1 MQGRPGSM
9 IGPVVAGLVL
19 ARCRCC
25 AQPRELEAD
34 AALDANHRVCPGT
47 LRVYLDRGDGL
58 FDDTGTVLPARSREA
73 VSPAPA
79 PAPAP
84 DQGPDVL
91 SDRPRRTDEKARIC
105 LERATF
111 A

>member
-9 IGPVVAGLVL
+9 VGPIVAGLVL

-25 AQPRELEAD
+25 NEPRELEPHAE
-34 AALDANHRVCPGT
+34 LDGNHRVCPGT

-58 FDDTGTVLPARSREA
+58 FEDTGAVLPATSRARST
-73 VSPAPA
+73 PAQAEPA
-79 PAPAP
+79 
-84 DQGPDVL
+84 PDVL
-91 SDRPRRTDEKARIC
+91 SDRPRRTDEKTRIT

>member
-1 MQGRPGSM
+1 MQGRPGSLM
-9 IGPVVAGLVL
+9 GPIVAGMVL

-25 AQPRELEAD
+25 AQPHELETD
-34 AALDANHRVCPGT
+34 AAIDANHRVCPGT

-58 FDDTGTVLPARSREA
+58 FDDTGTVLPARSRG
-73 VSPAPA
+73 VAPA
-79 PAPAP
+79 PPAP
-84 DQGPDVL
+84 SEESGPDVL
-91 SDRPRRTDEKARIC
+91 SDRPRRTDEKARIS

>member
-1 MQGRPGSM
+1 MQGRPGSL
-9 IGPVVAGLVL
+9 IGPLVAGLVL

-25 AQPRELEAD
+25 AQPRDLETD
-34 AALDANHRVCPGT
+34 AALDGNHRVCPGT

-58 FDDTGTVLPARSREA
+58 FDDTGTVLPARSRGVA
-73 VSPAPA
+73 PPAPVEES
-79 PAPAP
+79 
-84 DQGPDVL
+84 GPDVL
-91 SDRPRRTDEKARIC
+91 SDRPQRTDEKARIS